1 MSSSSL
7 AVLQSLA
14 SLVVPVGI
22 MIIRVL
28 FNSDSFSVSSLYAK
42 HFAPFL
48 QADTRHFSNKLFSAA
63 LPIPVIFIL
72 AKKNLHCCSFTA

>member
-22 MIIRVL
+22 MIRVL